1 MCFKRVTRIVLVVL
15 VIVLSLTPT
24 VCAINLSAEHS
35 YVVNDDYEQNTI
47 PKAYNY
53 KFTIDG
59 IYEGKRLSQPQDIF
73 VANDDSLYVADTAN
87 NRILHLAAD
96 GRFLK
101 AYEAGFNGPK
111 GVYADDDGQVYVAD
125 TGNKRLVK
133 LSADGTVLKEFP
145 RPTSDLISEDISYE
159 PTKLLISDSGLIY
172 VIVGKEFMS
181 ITEDNVFMGYLGAE
195 DIPFSLTNMLVN
207 MFASKEQKKMYTK
220 VQPSAYNNFTI
231 GEDGIV
237 YAVVNKSTEQ
247 IKKITSVGE
256 NIYEQQFYGEY
267 VFNRSN
273 VMVQPFYADVAVD
286 KNGIVFACESNS
298 RKIYQ
303 YDQKGNSISVFGGEG
318 RNDGYFDMPVS
329 LDVNS
334 QGQVMVLD
342 SARGVVQV
350 FEPTAF
356 LAQVLEAQNLFG
368 NGLYD
373 EAYEAWNEIVSQNS
387 GYPLAHDMLGNI
399 EYKRKNYVAAME
411 HYRVSGNQEL
421 YGDAYGKHVHQL
433 VTKNFAWFAVGLI
446 VLVCVGA
453 WALGKLKKQT
463 DKWNRELFRIST
475 EGDLNERH

>member
-1 MCFKRVTRIVLVVL
+1 MCFKRVTRIVLLTL
-15 VIVLSLTPT
+15 VIILSLTPS
-24 VCAINLSAEHS
+24 VCAINLSTEHS
-35 YVVNDDYEQNTI
+35 YVVDDDYEQNTI

-59 IYEGKRLSQPQDIF
+59 IYDGKRLSQPQDLF
-73 VANDDSLYVADTAN
+73 VANDDSVYVADTGN
-87 NRILHLAAD
+87 NRVLHLDAD
-96 GRFLK
+96 GHFLK
-101 AYEAGFNGPK
+101 AYEAGFNAPK
-111 GVYADDDGQVYVAD
+111 GVFVDTEGQVYVAD
-125 TGNKRLVK
+125 TSNKRLVK
-133 LSADGTVLKEFP
+133 LSADGAVLKEFP
-145 RPTSDLISEDISYE
+145 RPDSDLISEDISYE

-181 ITEDNVFMGYLGAE
+181 ITQDNVFMGYLGAE

-220 VQPSAYNNFTI
+220 VQPSSYNNFTI
-231 GEDGIV
+231 GDDGIV
-237 YAVVNKSTEQ
+237 YAVVNKAKDQ

-256 NIYEQQFYGEY
+256 NIYEQKFYGEY

-273 VMVQPFYADVAVD
+273 IMVRPFYADVAVD

-298 RKIYQ
+298 CKIYQ
-303 YDQKGNSISVFGGEG
+303 YDQKGNSISVFGGKG
-318 RNDGYFDMPVS
+318 RTDGYFDMPVS
-329 LDVNS
+329 LEVNS
-334 QGQVMVLD
+334 KGQVMVLD

-356 LAQVLEAQNLFG
+356 LTQVLEAQNLFG

-373 EAYEAWNEIVSQNS
+373 EAYESWNVIVAQNS
-387 GYPLAHDMLGNI
+387 GYPLAHDMLGTI
-399 EYKRKNYVAAME
+399 EFKRKNYVSAME
-411 HYRVSGNQEL
+411 HYRISGNQEL
-421 YGDAYGKHVHQL
+421 YGDAYGKYIHQL

-446 VLVCVGA
+446 VLACACA
-453 WALGKLKKQT
+453 WALGKLKKQA